1 MRGRKPTPN
10 VIKFKTGNPGKRPLQ
25 YEPTPP
31 ALQDIPLP
39 PSHLDEYGLSEWNRV
54 SNGLYVMGVLYGV
67 DVATLAA
74 YCSSYSRWRHA
85 EEEMQA
91 RVLKANNPLAALID
105 KTSNGNVIQ
114 NCLIGIANKAAAD
127 MVRYASEL
135 GMTPSA
141 RARLGVDPEKAKN
154 SKFHG
159 LIANGKRQ

>member
-10 VIKFKTGNPGKRPLQ
+10 VIKFKTGNPGRRPLKD
-25 YEPTPP
+25 EPIPP
-31 ALQDIPLP
+31 ASDIPSP
-39 PSHLDEYGLSEWNRV
+39 PSHLDQYGLSEWNRV
-54 SNGLYVMGVLYGV
+54 CFGLHAMGVLYGV

-85 EEEMQA
+85 EEELQVRA
-91 RVLKANNPLAALID
+91 GKANSPLAALID

-114 NCLIGIANKAAAD
+114 NCLIGVANKAAAD

-159 LIANGKRQ
+159 LIANVKK